1 MKKNERLIEKKNLFV
16 SFAHIFWSNDDIF
29 VKLWTTEGLSVFLQ
43 GKHLALTEFGITM
56 ERNCWK
62 KKKEIIMKKQNKIF
76 KKGNRTS
83 KEQRNERQQKNNTW
97 THLLQNEQWRQAG
110 QVCLVIGRLSRL
122 RWSWFTFYEHKMH

>member
-1 MKKNERLIEKKNLFV
+1 MKKMKDWLKKKNLFV

-62 KKKEIIMKKQNKIF
+62 KKKEIIMKKTKQN
-76 KKGNRTS
+76 
-83 KEQRNERQQKNNTW
+83 
-97 THLLQNEQWRQAG
+97 L
-110 QVCLVIGRLSRL
+110 
-122 RWSWFTFYEHKMH
+122 

>member
-1 MKKNERLIEKKNLFV
+1 MKKNERLIEKNLFV

-62 KKKEIIMKKQNKIF
+62 KERNYYEKKNTKSLRKETEQAK
-76 KKGNRTS
+76 S
-83 KEQRNERQQKNNTW
+83 KETKDNNKKT
-97 THLLQNEQWRQAG
+97 TQ
-110 QVCLVIGRLSRL
+110 
-122 RWSWFTFYEHKMH
+122 EHIYY

>member
-62 KKKEIIMKKQNKIF
+62 KRKKLLWKKKYKNF

-97 THLLQNEQWRQAG
+97 THLLLKNNNNTF
-110 QVCLVIGRLSRL
+110 L
-122 RWSWFTFYEHKMH
+122 RPILHTY

>member
-1 MKKNERLIEKKNLFV
+1 MKKNERLIEKNLFV

-62 KKKEIIMKKQNKIF
+62 KKKEIIMKKKNTKTLRKETEQAKNKETKDN
-76 KKGNRTS
+76 KKT
-83 KEQRNERQQKNNTW
+83 
-97 THLLQNEQWRQAG
+97 TH
-110 QVCLVIGRLSRL
+110 
-122 RWSWFTFYEHKMH
+122 EHIYY

>member
-1 MKKNERLIEKKNLFV
+1 MKDWLIEKNLFV

-62 KKKEIIMKKQNKIF
+62 KERNYYEMKKIQN
-76 KKGNRTS
+76 
-83 KEQRNERQQKNNTW
+83 
-97 THLLQNEQWRQAG
+97 L
-110 QVCLVIGRLSRL
+110 
-122 RWSWFTFYEHKMH
+122 

>member
-62 KKKEIIMKKQNKIF
+62 KRKKLLWKKKYKNF

-83 KEQRNERQQKNNTW
+83 KEQRNERQQKNNNTR
-97 THLLQNEQWRQAG
+97 THLLLKNNNNNTF
-110 QVCLVIGRLSRL
+110 L
-122 RWSWFTFYEHKMH
+122 RPILHTY

>member
-1 MKKNERLIEKKNLFV
+1 MKKNERLIEKNLFV

-62 KKKEIIMKKQNKIF
+62 KERNYYEKKNTKSLRKETEQAKNKET
-76 KKGNRTS
+76 KDNKTTTTT
-83 KEQRNERQQKNNTW
+83 Q
-97 THLLQNEQWRQAG
+97 
-110 QVCLVIGRLSRL
+110 
-122 RWSWFTFYEHKMH
+122 EHIYY

>member
-1 MKKNERLIEKKNLFV
+1 MKDWLKKKNLFV

-62 KKKEIIMKKQNKIF
+62 KKERNYYEKKNTKTLRKETEQAKNKETKDNKKTTTQ
-76 KKGNRTS
+76 
-83 KEQRNERQQKNNTW
+83 
-97 THLLQNEQWRQAG
+97 
-110 QVCLVIGRLSRL
+110 
-122 RWSWFTFYEHKMH
+122 EHIYY